1 MKTEALEK
9 VQESLSEKRNQVAAW
24 LQTTPAPKK
33 QAYLGPADERAV
45 ETHLHVID
53 STLDKAAA
61 GILGVCSVCHQA
73 IEPELVEMDYTSGV
87 CLDDLAPEQKRSL
100 EFELELAQSVQR
112 SLLPQQVP
120 TIPGLEVA
128 AFSRPAQIVGG
139 DYFDFFS
146 WDDGAHGLAI
156 ADVAGHGISASLHM
170 ASVQTLLRTLVP
182 ASPSPVAVV
191 QQLQRLLLHNVH
203 FSTFVTL
210 FLAALDPAT
219 GQLTYCNAGHP
230 PPLLFCSEGEP
241 RGYLRWLEPTGAAV
255 ALIEGLEFQAA
266 TTRMRPGDLLLLYT
280 DGLTEAMN
288 QNGEQFGRERL
299 GQLAGQASTLPARA
313 LLQALRRGL
322 EDFIGGRSLSDDVTV
337 VVCRS
342 VNGSLTT

>member
-1 MKTEALEK
+1 
-9 VQESLSEKRNQVAAW
+9 
-24 LQTTPAPKK
+24 
-33 QAYLGPADERAV
+33 
-45 ETHLHVID
+45 
-53 STLDKAAA
+53 
-61 GILGVCSVCHQA
+61 VCTVCHKA
-73 IEPELVEMDYTSGV
+73 IEPELLEMDYTSGV

-112 SLLPQQVP
+112 SLLPQEVP
-120 TIPGLEVA
+120 EIPGLEVA

-139 DYFDFFS
+139 DYFDFFR
-146 WDDGAHGLAI
+146 WEDGTHGLVI

-182 ASPSPVAVV
+182 ASPSPVAAV

-210 FLAALDPAT
+210 FLAALDPTT

-230 PPLLFCSEGEP
+230 PPLIFRPQGDERDS
-241 RGYLRWLEPTGAAV
+241 LRWLEPTGAAV
-255 ALIEGLEFQAA
+255 ALIEGLEFEAA
-266 TTRMRPGDLLLLYT
+266 TALVQPGDLLLLYT
-280 DGLTEAMN
+280 DGLTEAMSPD
-288 QNGEQFGRERL
+288 GELFGRERL
-299 GQLAGQASTLPARA
+299 GRLAGQASSLPARE

-322 EDFIGGRSLSDDVTV
+322 EGFVGERSLGDDVTL

-342 VNGSLTT
+342 VSGSQAA